1 MAYVNVP
8 RDLSKYE
15 SKVAFN
21 LTKRQLI
28 CFLIGAAFAIPAYW
42 FTRHFLPSD
51 VRSILMF
58 IIASPFFVAGI
69 FKKDGMTLEKYLYIV
84 CRQKYFR
91 PGIRR
96 YKTLTQSKREVTTKI
111 KGKTKKKK
119 KR

>member
-8 RDLSKYE
+8 RDLSSYE
-15 SKVAFN
+15 AKVVFN

-28 CFLIGAAFAIPAYW
+28 CFSIGAALAIPAYW
-42 FTRHFLPSD
+42 FTRGVLPSD

-58 IIASPFFVAGI
+58 IIASPFFIAGI

-96 YKTLTQSKREVTTKI
+96 YKALASNKKEVPT
-111 KGKTKKKK
+111 KTKKSKRK

>member
-15 SKVAFN
+15 AKVAFN

-28 CFLIGAAFAIPAYW
+28 CFSIGAAFALPAYW

-51 VRSILMF
+51 VSSILMF
-58 IIASPFFVAGI
+58 LIASPFFIAGI

-96 YKTLTQSKREVTTKI
+96 YKTLTQGKRDIPKR
-111 KGKTKKKK
+111 KQKKK

>member
-15 SKVAFN
+15 AKVAFN

-28 CFLIGAAFAIPAYW
+28 CFSIGAAFAVPVYW
-42 FTRHFLPSD
+42 FTRHFLPND

-96 YKTLTQSKREVTTKI
+96 YKSLAQ
-111 KGKTKKKK
+111 GKQKDTVKEKAKKKK